1 MDNICDKYLTD
12 LEFLKHMIDH
22 HQVAVDMSEQLKKV
36 SNIPFML
43 ELARNISYI
52 QRYEIW
58 IMKMMSTYGIPSIS
72 LDNNKFEKWNPNYK
86 VGCYYPKMSKDS
98 GAKCEM
104 HFFKPNKKMLEHTNN
119 INFLQHM
126 IPHHQVAVNMSKR
139 LLQHTKNPHMLE
151 FANEII
157 KNQQYEIWN
166 MKEALSKLK
175 AIPPCKKKI
184 PIQFHSNLF

>member
-1 MDNICDKYLTD
+1 MNNICNKYLTD

-36 SNIPFML
+36 SNVPFML

-52 QRYEIW
+52 QKYEIW
-58 IMKMMSTYGIPSIS
+58 IMKIMVSDGIPNIS
-72 LDNNKFEKWNPNYK
+72 LDNNTFFKCNLNYK
-86 VGCYYPKMSKDS
+86 VGCYYPKMSKDTNV
-98 GAKCEM
+98 KCEK
-104 HFFKPNKKMLEHTNN
+104 HFFKPNKKMLEKTNN

-126 IPHHQVAVNMSKR
+126 IPHHQVAVNMARR
-139 LLQHTKNPHMLE
+139 LLLHTKNPHMLE

-166 MKEALSKLK
+166 MKEALLKLK
-175 AIPPCKKKI
+175 VKI